1 MANVS
6 VGWEVEGII
15 SIEESVS
22 SMLKVIGTKTL
33 RDTGKFF
40 TWEGKVGR
48 TRDPLDNRPCLRI
61 SGVPMVTSR
70 LESSS
75 GSILFTEA

>member
-15 SIEESVS
+15 STEESVS
-22 SMLKVIGTKTL
+22 SMLKVISTKTL

-40 TWEGKVGR
+40 TWEGKVGQYHKCIR
-48 TRDPLDNRPCLRI
+48 CYTLLTGFRSTHGN
-61 SGVPMVTSR
+61 
-70 LESSS
+70 E
-75 GSILFTEA
+75 

>member
-15 SIEESVS
+15 STEKSVS
-22 SMLKVIGTKTL
+22 SMLRVISTKSF

-40 TWEGKVGR
+40 TWEGKV
-48 TRDPLDNRPCLRI
+48 
-61 SGVPMVTSR
+61 
-70 LESSS
+70 ESYNQ
-75 GSILFTEA
+75 EH